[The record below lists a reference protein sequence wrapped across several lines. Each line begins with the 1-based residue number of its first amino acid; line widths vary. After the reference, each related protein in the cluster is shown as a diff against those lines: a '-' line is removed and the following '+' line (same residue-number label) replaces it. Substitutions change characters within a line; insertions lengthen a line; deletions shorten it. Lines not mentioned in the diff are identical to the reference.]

1 VPLSKVLFDSTIEL
15 HLDMEMVAIQS
26 RATIV
31 KLLQNLEKELIAK
44 VADGV
49 SDWSKA
55 RIAKQLSEAD
65 AVIRRYYDD
74 AAGIAR
80 DTTTSVAQVSASA
93 TTDSLLMSVGN
104 QVAMAAIPTASYLET
119 LAGNT
124 IIQGA
129 TQSAWWSRQ
138 SEDTAFKFQSAVRQG
153 LVGAETTPQ
162 IVKRVRG
169 VLDISK
175 RNAETLVHTSVQSVA
190 NTTRE
195 KVMQDNSDVVAANE
209 YSSALDRKTCLV
221 CGSLDGL
228 RWKNVTNKPIG
239 HSVPYSPPTRHFRC
253 RCSMVPVLK
262 TWKELGINMDEL
274 PDGTRASMEGQ
285 VTDKT
290 FEDWLKRKT
299 ESDPTFAD
307 RTLGKGRAE
316 LWRNNKITMDQMIS
330 GGKPLSLSEL
340 KAKYDIKNK
349 LTLNDYIA
357 LGKTKADS
365 IINAVGSGELE
376 FRTELNRLLNKEI
389 GTDIS
394 ANIINYGSRNAASKL
409 VVEASKLIPNS
420 WTKAI
425 DDFGSLTVR
434 ESTNRAYAVTFN
446 QDYTGRKVDFK
457 KWGFGVQEGSNNAG
471 FIVTNKGN
479 LSTALHELSHRVQ
492 SALPNLDAIF
502 QDLHKRR
509 TNGDKLK
516 RLTDVY
522 PNRGFRS
529 TEVCKEDHYIN
540 AYFGKEYSGQAL
552 EVMTMSIESVMTKKD
567 VFNELLSKD
576 RELFDLVI
584 GLLFHY
590 AP

>member
-1 VPLSKVLFDSTIEL
+1 
-15 HLDMEMVAIQS
+15 MEMVAIQS